1 MPLTSPPV
9 GTIML
14 VLLFQIYN
22 LAMMHV
28 ISASTKAT
36 ALYLR
41 LSSLALL
48 SILLNCSYQLQFRMP
63 VVYVVLAISSAL
75 SEEAKART
83 SYLAKS
89 TMDLCLE
96 FFTRFP
102 RKLLKLSSITYLLM
116 EHYYKR

>member
-1 MPLTSPPV
+1 
-9 GTIML
+9 ML

-96 FFTRFP
+96 FFTKFP